1 MSNGIYI
8 HIPFCLAK
16 CAYCDFNSYSGK
28 MNLRD
33 DYITALISEMK
44 SFSGIEADTVYIGG
58 GTPTVLENKQLE
70 RLITAIH
77 ETFSLAEDT
86 EFSVESNPATA
97 DFEKYSLLKNL
108 GVNRL
113 SIGVQ
118 SFRDNELKALSR
130 VHSSADAIEA
140 VLLAKKAGFKNISID
155 LMEAIPNQT
164 KDSLLENVKK
174 ALELPVNH
182 ISCYSLIIEEGT
194 PFYDNTPP
202 LPSDEEEREMH
213 HAVCESLEKAG
224 FTHYEISNFGKDGA
238 FSRHNMKYWTGEPY
252 YGFGAGAHSYY
263 GNVRYS
269 NISGIE
275 EYIKAEDKR
284 LEATEISESEAEY
297 ERFMLGFRILTGF
310 ETRGS
315 FPDKLKALSEKGLIS
330 FDGRI
335 AKLTKRGE
343 DLANLVFME
352 FLSE

>member
-28 MNLRD
+28 LGLRD

-44 SFSGIEADTVYIGG
+44 SFSGTAADTVYIGG

-77 ETFSLAEDT
+77 ETFNLAEDT
-86 EFSVESNPATA
+86 ELTVESNPATA

-315 FPDKLKALSEKGLIS
+315 FPDKLKELSEKGLIS

-352 FLSE
+352 FLGE

>member
-1 MSNGIYI
+1 
-8 HIPFCLAK
+8 
-16 CAYCDFNSYSGK
+16 

-352 FLSE
+352 ILSE

>member
-1 MSNGIYI
+1 M
-8 HIPFCLAK
+8 
-16 CAYCDFNSYSGK
+16 
-28 MNLRD
+28 RD

-44 SFSGIEADTVYIGG
+44 SFSGTAADTVYIGG

-77 ETFSLAEDT
+77 ETFNLAEDT
-86 EFSVESNPATA
+86 ELTVESNPATA

>member
-1 MSNGIYI
+1 M
-8 HIPFCLAK
+8 
-16 CAYCDFNSYSGK
+16 
-28 MNLRD
+28 RD

-77 ETFSLAEDT
+77 ETFNLAEDT
-86 EFSVESNPATA
+86 EFTVESNPAAA

-118 SFRDNELKALSR
+118 SFQDNELKALSR

-155 LMEAIPNQT
+155 LMEAIPGQT

-174 ALELPVNH
+174 ALELQVNH

-224 FTHYEISNFGKDGA
+224 FTHYEISNFGKGGA
-238 FSRHNMKYWTGEPY
+238 FSRHNMKYWTGDPY